1 MSAVL
6 TREEIPEEGGK
17 LKKVPTK
24 LLLTSFVLLFLD
36 LIRSELKQQESFWK
50 EQLEKE
56 KENWKSASE
65 GVEQA
70 QAQFAFQRE
79 TFQKT
84 LRNLKV

>member
-1 MSAVL
+1 M
-6 TREEIPEEGGK
+6 
-17 LKKVPTK
+17 
-24 LLLTSFVLLFLD
+24 
-36 LIRSELKQQESFWK
+36 KQQESFWK
-50 EQLEKE
+50 EQIEKE

-84 LRNLKV
+84 LRNLKVKKHIPPGANPLKQFKPLAGVK